1 MEFTD
6 AELMCELLPTRPQ
19 PGIGKVLVTGATG
32 YIGGQLVPTLISR
45 GYSVRIMVRAPAP
58 ELENRWKKVEIVVA
72 DALNPAQLEAAMEGV
87 DTAYYLIHS
96 LLMGPSK
103 LERVEIET
111 AKNFRI
117 AAERKAVRRIIYLG
131 GLGDEQGDYSP
142 HLRSRMAVA
151 NELRQGRTPVTVLRA
166 AIIIGA
172 GSASYEILHHL
183 VRKLPVIPIFRWAKT
198 KCQPISIHD
207 VILLLVGVLETPET
221 TGGSFDVGGPDILS
235 YEEMIQSM
243 AAIQGRKRWLPPL
256 PALPVKFTSYVISL
270 LTPVPHAIT
279 WCLME
284 GVFNE
289 VVCRNNAIRE
299 LIPFTPMTYKNAVL
313 MAMTREEQDRV
324 HTRWS
329 DAYPPAWELAIK
341 LHELKTPPRY
351 GARYSLATRQSPAAL
366 FDSICRIGG
375 EEGWFHSNW
384 LWRLRGLLDRILM
397 GVGSS
402 RGRRHQTEL
411 RLNDVIDFWRVE
423 ALKPDAMLLL
433 RAEMKLPGQAW
444 LRFTIEPGG
453 AVNTLGVQAYFNT
466 ESLWGKL
473 YWYACLPFHHFIFTD
488 LIRQIEKRSSA

>member
-45 GYSVRIMVRAPAP
+45 GYSVRIMVRAPSP
-58 ELENRWKKVEIVVA
+58 ELESRWKNAEIVVA
-72 DALNPAQLEAAMEGV
+72 DALNPAHLEAAMEGV

-111 AKNFRI
+111 AKNFQE
-117 AAERKAVRRIIYLG
+117 AAAKKAIRRIIYLG
-131 GLGDEQGDYSP
+131 GLGDEQGGYSP

-183 VRKLPVIPIFRWAKT
+183 VKKLPVIPIPRWART
-198 KCQPISIHD
+198 QCQPISIHD

-221 TGGSFDVGGPDILS
+221 TGGSFDIGGADILS
-235 YEEMIQSM
+235 YAEMIRTL
-243 AAIQGRKRWLPPL
+243 AAIQGRTRWFPAFPSLPIKL
-256 PALPVKFTSYVISL
+256 TSYVISL

-289 VVCRNNAIRE
+289 VVCRNNTIRD

-313 MAMTREEQDRV
+313 MAMTRNEQDRV

-341 LHELKTPPRY
+341 LHELKHPPRY
-351 GARYSLATRQSPAAL
+351 GAQYSLTTRKNPVSL

-402 RGRRHQTEL
+402 RGRRNKTEL
-411 RLNDVIDFWRVE
+411 RINDVIDFWRVE
-423 ALKPDAMLLL
+423 ALKPGAMLLL

-453 AVNTLGVQAYFNT
+453 AFNTLGVQAYFNT
-466 ESLWGKL
+466 ESFWGKL
-473 YWYACLPFHHFIFTD
+473 YWYACLPFHHFIFND